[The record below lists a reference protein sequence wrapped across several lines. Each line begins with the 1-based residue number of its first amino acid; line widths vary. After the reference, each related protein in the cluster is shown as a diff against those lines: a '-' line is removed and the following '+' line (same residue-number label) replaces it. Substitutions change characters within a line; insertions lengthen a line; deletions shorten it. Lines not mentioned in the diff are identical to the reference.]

1 VLPTNSALAILWWGA
16 YTVFGIWAHR
26 AVPGIDVFAP
36 ALIVSLQEENGQ
48 RTAVLAV
55 IWILLIEGTGNL
67 PFGYGLAWYG
77 LLTIA
82 FSAGRW
88 LFEARS
94 YLFMALL
101 GLWLGLL
108 HPVLIYGLSSLA
120 NLEVPMRPVLIQGA
134 IQAAAFPVIWFLADH
149 FFPVRLRQDVR
160 PL

>member
-1 VLPTNSALAILWWGA
+1 M
-16 YTVFGIWAHR
+16 
-26 AVPGIDVFAP
+26 
-36 ALIVSLQEENGQ
+36 IVSLQEESGQ

-55 IWILLIEGTGNL
+55 IWILLMEGTGNL

-77 LLTIA
+77 LLAAA
-82 FSAGRW
+82 FFAGRW

-101 GLWLGLL
+101 GLWAGAL
-108 HPVLIYGLSSLA
+108 HPALVYGVASLA
-120 NLEVPMRPVLIQGA
+120 NLEVPMRPIFIQGA
-134 IQAAAFPVIWFLADH
+134 IQAVAFPVIWFLADH